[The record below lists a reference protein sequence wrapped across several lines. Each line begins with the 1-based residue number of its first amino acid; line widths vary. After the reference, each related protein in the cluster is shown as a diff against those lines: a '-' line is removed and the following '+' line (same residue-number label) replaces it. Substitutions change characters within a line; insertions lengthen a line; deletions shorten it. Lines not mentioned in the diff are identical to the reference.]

1 MKRALVV
8 MVVVVL
14 VGAGIISGYQWLHES
29 STTNGASTH
38 RWTGEYFWQTG
49 PADAPSDAVL
59 LTLLQSPSGVSG
71 TWTEAA
77 ATSVYPLGLSGLS
90 RGGMGSRP
98 VQGTDVTAST
108 MTLTGTAAGA
118 FQVTFQ
124 ANNASVGLSLTYTPS
139 GGGIQTLN
147 FDRVTSAQQYNQA
160 VAAIQRQDD

>member
-1 MKRALVV
+1 
-8 MVVVVL
+8 
-14 VGAGIISGYQWLHES
+14 
-29 STTNGASTH
+29 
-38 RWTGEYFWQTG
+38 
-49 PADAPSDAVL
+49 
-59 LTLLQSPSGVSG
+59 
-71 TWTEAA
+71 
-77 ATSVYPLGLSGLS
+77 
-90 RGGMGSRP
+90 MGSRP